1 MQTAQEQRDAS
12 IISAVASG
20 MSRQNPACWN
30 VSIYAHHK
38 HNVKAGFLAGE
49 WGNCLLEAGSRYWQA
64 SAQLVWQIQSS
75 VQMRG
80 HCSRAHQ
87 RQFRASRASLLL
99 RRFWFLLLV
108 RCEKSWFAISLAQ
121 FLDDSY
127 YRFAH
132 LSQSLI
138 PGISEVIDFLSRRG
152 HRGFAKAA
160 DKLERQKICRKD
172 WLQNR
177 RMYVT
182 VEQFDELVDRIS
194 GVMKCSESLEA

>member
-108 RCEKSWFAISLAQ
+108 RCENLDSRSLLPSFLMILTIDLPIFRRVLFLAFLRWSTSCQDAATVASPKLLTSSRGRKFA
-121 FLDDSY
+121 
-127 YRFAH
+127 
-132 LSQSLI
+132 
-138 PGISEVIDFLSRRG
+138 E
-152 HRGFAKAA
+152 
-160 DKLERQKICRKD
+160 KIGCRIVGCT
-172 WLQNR
+172 LP
-177 RMYVT
+177 
-182 VEQFDELVDRIS
+182 
-194 GVMKCSESLEA
+194 